1 MSKWIYILSLFIFL
15 NSCKRDF
22 EAPVPDTR
30 WDLFNSPAATPLTN
44 LSRQKLEGVYVIS
57 DGEDAFGQTSAA
69 KWSYTAHGN
78 DTTYHLS
85 LFFEKQVSYMIL
97 EGKKLDSSILL
108 NGYWRKMVNT
118 ETGKARLT
126 ITAAN
131 GAAYILNGTTADSII
146 ITGVFGNGNNPPDQ
160 SIKLHYKKALYAAS
174 PLEIV
179 GHRGGGSTADLLPA
193 SENSTAI
200 IEMASRFGATG
211 VEIDVRMTSDSVL
224 ILYHDATL
232 NERLVKKNGLLG
244 TIENYSY
251 AQLN

>member
-1 MSKWIYILSLFIFL
+1 MTRYVLIIISFSIFT
-15 NSCKRDF
+15 SCKRDF
-22 EAPVPDTR
+22 EAPVPDTG
-30 WDLFNSPAATPLTN
+30 WDLFDSPAAVLLNNGT
-44 LSRQKLEGVYVIS
+44 RQKMEGMYTIE
-57 DGEDAFGQTSAA
+57 DGADVFGAQTAA
-69 KWSYTAHGN
+69 KWSYTVSAS

-232 NERLVKKNGLLG
+232 NERLVK
-244 TIENYSY
+244 
-251 AQLN
+251 